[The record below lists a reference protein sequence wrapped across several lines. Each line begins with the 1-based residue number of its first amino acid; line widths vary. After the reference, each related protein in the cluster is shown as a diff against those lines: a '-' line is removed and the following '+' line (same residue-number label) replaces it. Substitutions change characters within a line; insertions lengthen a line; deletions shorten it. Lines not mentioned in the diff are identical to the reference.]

1 MSAPLPQPDRPAARA
16 VALQACPVDEGLSE
30 FFVHQRRP
38 LLRYLLAQGCA
49 DSDCDDIVQDAF
61 LIVRRR
67 WATIAYY
74 DDPKAY
80 LYKVAIRLWHRHA
93 ARNHRGGYRDDH
105 EAHLA
110 ARAEPVDAIAGLE
123 LTHMLINWFRQLPD
137 RQRDVAAL
145 RLIADL
151 SEIQTAEILGI
162 SVGTVKSQL
171 NAARKTLRRL
181 KDRDERTVCDQPRQ
195 KGGSYE
201 H

>member
-1 MSAPLPQPDRPAARA
+1 MSAPIPKPARPSARP
-16 VALQACPVDEGLSE
+16 VALQACPVDEGLSA
-30 FFVHQRRP
+30 FFLQQRRS
-38 LLRYLLAQGCA
+38 LRRYLLAQGCA

-67 WATIAYY
+67 WATISYY

-105 EAHLA
+105 EDYLA
-110 ARAEPVDAIAGLE
+110 ALADPVDAVAGVE
-123 LTHMLINWFRQLPD
+123 LTGMLIDWFRRLPD
-137 RQRDVAAL
+137 RQRDVAGL

-151 SEIQTAEILGI
+151 SEVQAAEILGV

-181 KDRDERTVCDQPRQ
+181 KDRDEHTGCDQP
-195 KGGSYE
+195 E
-201 H
+201 